1 MSRSVTEVQEA
12 NRERAR
18 PMAPD
23 DRRAAMIEAVIP
35 LLKQHGRDVS
45 TRQIAEACGVA
56 EGTVFRAFKDKESLI
71 TAAIEAYFDPLP
83 FRTAIASIDPD
94 LPVEQKLGA
103 VLRLLRERFS
113 GVIGFMS
120 ALRMS
125 DGPPPVVRTAGA
137 EWIDRLQELLAPN
150 VDELAVPIEL
160 VAYHLRL
167 VAFASSIPPFNVPHR
182 FSDEELLA
190 LVAHGVLKPEGSHR
204 CSGASF

>member
-1 MSRSVTEVQEA
+1 VTDLQEGT
-12 NRERAR
+12 RERAR

-23 DRRAAMIEAVIP
+23 DRRAAMIAAVIP

-83 FRTAIASIDPD
+83 FRTAIASIDPA

-103 VLRLLRERFS
+103 VLRLLRERFA

-120 ALRMS
+120 ALRMT
-125 DGPPPVVRTAGA
+125 DGPPPAVRNAGDQ
-137 EWIDRLQELLAPN
+137 WIDRLQDLLAPN
-150 VDELAVPIEL
+150 VEELGVPVEL

-167 VAFASSIPPFNVPHR
+167 VAFASSIPPFNIPHR
-182 FSDEELLA
+182 FSDEELLT
-190 LVAHGVLKPEGSHR
+190 LVAHGVLKTEGGPR
-204 CSGASF
+204 CSDAS